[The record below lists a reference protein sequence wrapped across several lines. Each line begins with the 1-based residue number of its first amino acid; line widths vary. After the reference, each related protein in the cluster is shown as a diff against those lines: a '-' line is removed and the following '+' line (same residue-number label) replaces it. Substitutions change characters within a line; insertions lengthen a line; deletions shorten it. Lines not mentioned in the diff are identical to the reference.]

1 MDVERIVA
9 ELKMERG
16 RLEQAIAALDGGV
29 SRRAPIAKR
38 RGAATTNSPTKKR
51 GGISAAGRKRLSEA
65 MKARWAARRSKLASG
80 PRATSAATKRGS
92 KRGMTAAARKRIS
105 EAMKKSW
112 ADRRKTSS
120 RKAAGDSTS
129 TG

>member
-1 MDVERIVA
+1 MDLDRIVA
-9 ELKMERG
+9 ELKRERG
-16 RLEQAIAALDGGV
+16 RLEQAIAALEGGV
-29 SRRAPIAKR
+29 GRRAPIAKR
-38 RGAATTNSPTKKR
+38 RAAAAITSSTKQR

-80 PRATSAATKRGS
+80 PRATSAATKRGA

-112 ADRRKTSS
+112 ADRRKASS

-129 TG
+129 IG

>member
-65 MKARWAARRSKLASG
+65 MKARWELLRPRLNVGRSAV
-80 PRATSAATKRGS
+80 
-92 KRGMTAAARKRIS
+92 
-105 EAMKKSW
+105 
-112 ADRRKTSS
+112 
-120 RKAAGDSTS
+120 
-129 TG
+129 

>member
-1 MDVERIVA
+1 MDIDRIVA

-16 RLEQAIAALDGGV
+16 RLEQAIAALEGEV
-29 SRRAPIAKR
+29 SRGAPIAKR
-38 RGAATTNSPTKKR
+38 RAAAATNSSTKKR

-80 PRATSAATKRGS
+80 PRATSAATKRGP
-92 KRGMTAAARKRIS
+92 KRRMTAAARKRIS

-112 ADRRKTSS
+112 ADK
-120 RKAAGDSTS
+120 RKATS
-129 TG
+129 